1 MKFKLLSDNDIK
13 ALDALKESH
22 GGAKEIAE
30 TIEKMRDLE
39 TRKKILAAT
48 EYGKMIEEAEELVKE
63 FAKVEDFEK
72 ANRISY
78 KEGMGMATSQVS
90 GFQGARV
97 IHRCVQRIAESASS
111 ELPLFVP
118 AEMISVVAL
127 TEDYV
132 YNGNLMATLAMAENI
147 MKVDRFC
154 TANLIGIPM
163 PERRFKDI
171 EKVTGVKFETEPAG
185 DGLLKLVLANQGT
198 FFGNFGGI
206 EVANDNHLVY
216 LDGITRAAR
225 ATGANFFLN
234 PSWSTIIAICYYGR
248 DIPNLQIKISMML
261 STQNLMQFRMLLNI
275 MNEYI
280 KDDMTSPISEIN
292 IGNGV
297 SAENFVKCSRELEQS
312 GIKGINLAAH
322 ILINPDLGRADF
334 NWFDE
339 SIKVLENGRDLTF
352 KYESD
357 GQGRE
362 LDTMEAYF
370 LSDEERKANALKIG
384 DVIYYKT
391 LQCTKDAMEY
401 MKRGIPVKFAQIS
414 CRQEGS
420 PFDGGKH
427 HQSY

>member
-1 MKFKLLSDNDIK
+1 MKFKLLSDSDMK
-13 ALDALKESH
+13 AIDALKESH
-22 GGAKEIAE
+22 GGAKGIAE
-30 TIEKMRDLE
+30 TIEKMRDFE
-39 TRKKILAAT
+39 TRKKILAET
-48 EYGKMIEEAEELVKE
+48 EYGAMIEEAGELVKR
-63 FAKVEDFEK
+63 FPKVEDFEE

-78 KEGMGMATSQVS
+78 KESMGTATSQVS

-97 IHRCVQRIAESASS
+97 THRCMQRIAGSASS
-111 ELPLFVP
+111 DLPVYVP

-132 YNGNLMATLAMAENI
+132 HSGNLMATLAMAENI

-154 TANLIGIPM
+154 TTNLIGIPL
-163 PERRFKDI
+163 PQNRFKDL
-171 EKVTGVKFETEPAG
+171 EKVTEVKFDNEPAG
-185 DGLLKLVLANQGT
+185 DGLVKLVLANQGT

-216 LDGITRAAR
+216 LDGITRAAKT
-225 ATGANFFLN
+225 TGANFFLN

-248 DIPNLQIKISMML
+248 DIPNLYIKISMML

-275 MNEYI
+275 MNEYLR
-280 KDDMTSPISEIN
+280 DDMTSPIREIN

-297 SAENFVKCSRELEQS
+297 SAENFIKCSSELEES
-312 GIKGINLAAH
+312 GIRGVSLAAH

-334 NWFDE
+334 NWFNE
-339 SIKVLENGRDLTF
+339 SIKVLENGRNLTY

-391 LQCTKDAMEY
+391 LQCTKDGMEY
-401 MKRGIPVKFAQIS
+401 MKRGIPVDFAES
-414 CRQEGS
+414 SHR
-420 PFDGGKH
+420 
-427 HQSY
+427 

>member
-1 MKFKLLSDNDIK
+1 MKFKLLSASDMRAI
-13 ALDALKESH
+13 DALKDSH
-22 GGAKEIAE
+22 GGAKGITDAM
-30 TIEKMRDLE
+30 EKMRDFD
-39 TRKKILAAT
+39 TRKQALAQT
-48 EYGKMIEEAEELVKE
+48 EYRQMIAEAEDLVKS
-63 FAKVEDFEK
+63 FPKVNDFEQ

-78 KEGMGMATSQVS
+78 KKGMGTATSQVS

-97 IHRCVQRIAESASS
+97 THRCVQRIVESASS
-111 ELPLFVP
+111 DLPVFVP

-154 TANLIGIPM
+154 TTNLIGIPL
-163 PERRFKDI
+163 PEKRFKDI
-171 EKVTGVKFETEPAG
+171 EQVTGVKFETEPAG
-185 DGLLKLVLANQGT
+185 DGLARLVLKNQGT

-216 LDGITRAAR
+216 LDGITRAAKT
-225 ATGANFFLN
+225 TGADFFLN
-234 PSWSTIIAICYYGR
+234 PSWSTIIAACYYGR
-248 DIPNLQIKISMML
+248 DIPALQIKVSMML

-275 MNEYI
+275 IHEYI
-280 KDDMTSPISEIN
+280 RDDMTSPIAEVN

-297 SAENFVKCSRELEQS
+297 SPENFMKCSEELQAS
-312 GIKGINLAAH
+312 GIKNLNLAAH

-334 NWFDE
+334 DWFDE
-339 SIKVLENGRDLTF
+339 SLKVLENGHDLTF

-362 LDTMEAYF
+362 FDTMETYF
-370 LSDEERKANALKIG
+370 LPEEERKAHSVQIG

-391 LQCTKDAMEY
+391 VQCTKHAAEY
-401 MKRGIPVKFAQIS
+401 MRRGIPVRFGQS
-414 CRQEGS
+414 SLRQ
-420 PFDGGKH
+420 
-427 HQSY
+427 

>member
-1 MKFKLLSDNDIK
+1 MKFKLLSDSDMK
-13 ALDALKESH
+13 AIDALKESH
-22 GGAKEIAE
+22 GGAKGIAE

-39 TRKKILAAT
+39 TRKKILAET
-48 EYGKMIEEAEELVKE
+48 EYGAMIEEAGELVKR
-63 FAKVEDFEK
+63 FPKVEDFEE

-78 KEGMGMATSQVS
+78 KESMGTATSQVS

-97 IHRCVQRIAESASS
+97 THRCMQRIAESASS
-111 ELPLFVP
+111 DLPVFVP

-132 YNGNLMATLAMAENI
+132 HSGNLIATLAMAENI
-147 MKVDRFC
+147 MKVDWFC
-154 TANLIGIPM
+154 TTNLIGIPL
-163 PERRFKDI
+163 PQNRFKDL
-171 EKVTGVKFETEPAG
+171 EKVTEVKFDNEPAG
-185 DGLLKLVLANQGT
+185 DGLVKLVLANQGT

-216 LDGITRAAR
+216 LDGITRAAKT
-225 ATGANFFLN
+225 TGANFFLN

-248 DIPNLQIKISMML
+248 DIPNLYIKISMML

-275 MNEYI
+275 MNEYLR
-280 KDDMTSPISEIN
+280 DDMTSPIREIN

-297 SAENFVKCSRELEQS
+297 SAENFVKCSSELEES
-312 GIKGINLAAH
+312 GIRGVSLAAH

-334 NWFDE
+334 NWFNE
-339 SIKVLENGRDLTF
+339 SIKVLENGRNLTY

-391 LQCTKDAMEY
+391 LQCTKDGMEY
-401 MKRGIPVKFAQIS
+401 MKRGIPVDFAES
-414 CRQEGS
+414 SHR
-420 PFDGGKH
+420 
-427 HQSY
+427 